1 MVRIPVLE
9 AFCLRTKDITSHAVS
24 SAYKYAML
32 LLSVQCIVKAKFKV
46 SKILVKGP
54 DLDLKLNVLQ
64 EHLTCEGWGATGPV
78 EPWGK
83 GIPGIRESSG
93 KGSKA
98 GTDRCWLGYDP
109 GS

>member
-1 MVRIPVLE
+1 
-9 AFCLRTKDITSHAVS
+9 
-24 SAYKYAML
+24 ML
-32 LLSVQCIVKAKFKV
+32 LLIVQCIVKAKFKV